1 MNSAGCTQSV
11 TLNAKERQDDDSSYM
26 DNSLS
31 RRFLLLA
38 WQFGKDKGKEQDFF
52 EGYKKGFS
60 DAKFLSKMEHER
72 QHQLE
77 TMINKNTFIKC
88 GVCLKRHGKHKT
100 TKQ

>member
-1 MNSAGCTQSV
+1 MK
-11 TLNAKERQDDDSSYM
+11 LRQARKIIKRSG
-26 DNSLS
+26 
-31 RRFLLLA
+31 RRTANYWNYF
-38 WQFGKDKGKEQDFF
+38 D
-52 EGYKKGFS
+52 GYKKGFS

>member
-1 MNSAGCTQSV
+1 MIAAIWTIALLV
-11 TLNAKERQDDDSSYM
+11 AF
-26 DNSLS
+26 
-31 RRFLLLA
+31 FLLLA
-38 WQFGKDKGKEQDFF
+38 WQLGKDKGKEQGYFD
-52 EGYKKGFS
+52 GYKKGFS

-88 GVCLKRHGKHKT
+88 GVCLKSHGKHKT

>member
-1 MNSAGCTQSV
+1 MIN
-11 TLNAKERQDDDSSYM
+11 SYM
-26 DNSLS
+26 DNSPS
-31 RRFLLLA
+31 RRFLSPARLA
-38 WQFGKDKGKEQDFF
+38 IRQRQRKEQGCF

-88 GVCLKRHGKHKT
+88 GVCLIRHGKHKT